1 MACRVQQVTAIVIQ
15 GAAMSTTLR
24 DLSTSVR
31 TSASY
36 QQALTRLR
44 EALKRHGFETVCEFP
59 VDRELERKVGL
70 RSPHRTVF
78 VVWSPFEAYQ
88 AVLSDRDGGLLVL
101 FNLCVAQDGNSTF
114 IAVMNHWAL
123 SPNGGPLGLH
133 LLVRGLADKIHEA
146 VVEAAMQEETGQYR
160 EARGG
165 EAHRF

>member
-1 MACRVQQVTAIVIQ
+1 MR
-15 GAAMSTTLR
+15 TTLR

-59 VDRELERKVGL
+59 LDRELERKVGL
-70 RSPHRTVF
+70 RSQHCTVF

-88 AVLSDRDGGLLVL
+88 AVLSDRGAGLHVL
-101 FNLCVAQDGNSTF
+101 FHLCVAQDGNSTF

-123 SPNGGPLGLH
+123 GPNGGPLGLQV
-133 LLVRGLADKIHEA
+133 LVRGLADKIDE
-146 VVEAAMQEETGQYR
+146 VLVEAAMPEEPRLYR
-160 EARGG
+160 EARGS
-165 EAHRF
+165 EAPRF